1 MHQITLFQDKKSK
14 NFLPDPTRSGEED
27 TSILPTPHP
36 RGAYGASI
44 LGPTALYIRPLFESP
59 ESATVS
65 A

>member
-27 TSILPTPHP
+27 TTILPTPHP
-36 RGAYGASI
+36 LGASI